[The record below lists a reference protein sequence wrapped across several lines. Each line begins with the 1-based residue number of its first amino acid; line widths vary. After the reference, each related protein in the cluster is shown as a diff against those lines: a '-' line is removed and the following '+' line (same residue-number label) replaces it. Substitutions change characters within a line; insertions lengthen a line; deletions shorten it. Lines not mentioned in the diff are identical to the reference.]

1 MTRQERAKLNRIEKR
16 RHDLF
21 TSLCIIVTWIGVC
34 REDETADDLLFRI
47 SKFCTEKIENEKYAQ
62 AKKEKSNE

>member
-21 TSLCIIVTWIGVC
+21 TSLCIIVTWIGMC
-34 REDETADDLLFRI
+34 MGEQSSEDLLFRI
-47 SKFCTEKIENEKYAQ
+47 SKFCTEKIESEKYAQ
-62 AKKEKSNE
+62 AKEEKRNE

>member
-1 MTRQERAKLNRIEKR
+1 MTKKERAKLNRIEKR

-21 TSLCIIVTWIGVC
+21 TSLCIISTWIGVC
-34 REDETADDLLFRI
+34 REETSEDLLFRI

-62 AKKEKSNE
+62 AKEEKSNE